1 MRAYRALLHL
11 YPASF
16 RAEYGGE
23 LSADFARRCRA
34 ASGATGVIGLW
45 LGAVGDTLANAAR
58 VQWDVLQ
65 KDVKYTLRQ
74 LARAPGFAATAVLV
88 SALGIGATTAT
99 FTMADHVLVRP
110 LPFREP
116 DRLVRLWQ
124 DQSFRGY
131 PFMEASP
138 PNFFDWQHMS
148 RSFERMGIYT
158 DVSVN
163 LLGAGPPERIDG
175 ADVSADL
182 LPTLGVQPEV
192 GRLFAEADDRP
203 GAPGTIIISHGFW
216 VAQFAGDPRVLGR
229 TLVLDDE
236 AYTIIGVMPRGFDFP
251 DRDAEFWRPFRFV
264 NDESFQDRTN
274 YYLYPVARL
283 RDGVALEAARAE
295 MKVIAARLE
304 RAFPK
309 ENRRTGIGV
318 YLLRDSVSDRARLM
332 LAALIGGSLCLLLIA
347 CTNLAALL
355 VSRAVA
361 RQREFAVRCAI
372 GAGRERLVRQML
384 TESLLLAI
392 AGGALGIALALA
404 AEPLVARLVPVT
416 LPIAETP
423 PLDLRML
430 AIAAVLTLATGIG
443 FGFLPALRAT
453 GNAAEG
459 LREGMRT
466 GVSRRTERLRSALV
480 VAQVTAC
487 VVLLMTSG
495 LLLRALWRVQNT
507 DPGFVV
513 EGIQT
518 LRTALPLPRYDA
530 TARRTAFYRRVIEGV
545 RQLPGVRQAAY
556 ISYLPMT
563 MRGGIWEVVP
573 EGRTTADEASP
584 TASLRFVTPQ
594 FFETM
599 GIPLRLGR
607 DVTEADEGQG
617 PFVAVV
623 SESFAKAHWPGLQ
636 PIGQRF
642 TMAFRPRTIVGVV
655 GDVKVRGLERSS
667 EPQVYLPDR
676 QQVPDGSLIG
686 YTPKDLVISASTSP
700 DVLMPAVRRII
711 AAADPQQPISDVRPL
726 AAIVDSD
733 TAPRQVQV
741 RVLAAFGTVAFLLA
755 GIGIHGLLAFT
766 VAARARE
773 LAVRIALGAQ
783 NRDIVSLV
791 LRRAVALGA
800 IGAVLGVAA
809 GRGAGQILQTL
820 LAGVSPTDA
829 AVVTASIALCLLV
842 TMVGSLVPAF
852 RAVRTSPIEAMR
864 AE

>member
-1 MRAYRALLHL
+1 MRAYRALLYL

-16 RAEYGGE
+16 RHEYGEE
-23 LSADFARRCRA
+23 LCADFARRRRA
-34 ASGATGVIGLW
+34 ASGA
-45 LGAVGDTLANAAR
+45 GAVIALWFAAITDTVVNAAR

-65 KDVKYTLRQ
+65 KDVRYTGRQ
-74 LARAPGFAATAVLV
+74 LARAPGFTATAVLV
-88 SALGIGATTAT
+88 SSLGIGATTAT

-110 LPFREP
+110 LPFRAP
-116 DRLVRLWQ
+116 DRLVQLWQ

-131 PFMEASP
+131 AFMEASP
-138 PNFFDWQHMS
+138 RNFLDWQQMS

-158 DVSVN
+158 NVSVN

-175 ADVSADL
+175 AYVSADL
-182 LPTLGVQPEV
+182 LPTLGVPPEI
-192 GRLFAEADDRP
+192 GRLFADADDRA
-203 GAPGTIIISHGFW
+203 GAPATVIISHGFW
-216 VAQFAGDPRVLGR
+216 VAQFAADPRALGR

-236 AYTIIGVMPRGFDFP
+236 AHTIIGVMPRGFDFP
-251 DRDAEFWRPFRFV
+251 DRDVEFWRPFRFV

-274 YYLYPVARL
+274 TYVYPIARL
-283 RDGVALEAARAE
+283 RDGVTLEAARAE

-304 RAFPK
+304 RAFPR
-309 ENRRTGIGV
+309 ENERTGIGV
-318 YLLRDSVSDRARLM
+318 YPLRDSVSDRARLM
-332 LAALIGGSLCLLLIA
+332 LTALVGGSLCVLLIA
-347 CTNLAALL
+347 CTNLGALL
-355 VSRAVA
+355 LSRALA

-372 GAGRERLVRQML
+372 GAGRDRLVRQML
-384 TESLLLAI
+384 TESLVLAA
-392 AGGALGIALALA
+392 AGGVLGLALSLA
-404 AEPLVARLVPVT
+404 AQPLVARLVPVS

-423 PLDLRML
+423 PVDLRML
-430 AIAAVLTLATGIG
+430 VIAAALTVATGIG
-443 FGFLPALRAT
+443 FGLLPALRVT

-466 GVSRRTERLRSALV
+466 GVSRRTERLRAALV
-480 VAQVTAC
+480 VAQVAAC
-487 VVLLMTSG
+487 VVLLMASG

-507 DPGFVV
+507 DPGFRV
-513 EGIQT
+513 EGVQT
-518 LRTALPLPRYDA
+518 LRTALPLPRYA
-530 TARRTAFYRRVIEGV
+530 STARRTAFYRRVIDGV
-545 RQLPGVRQAAY
+545 RQLPGVQQAAY

-573 EGRTTADEASP
+573 EGRTAADDAAP
-584 TASLRFVTPQ
+584 TASLRFVTPG

-599 GIPLRLGR
+599 GIPIRLGR
-607 DVTEADEGQG
+607 DVSDSDEGQG

-636 PIGQRF
+636 PIGRRF
-642 TMAFRPRTIVGVV
+642 AMAFRTRTVVGVV

-686 YTPKDLVISASTSP
+686 YTPKDLVIRATTPP
-700 DVLMPAVRRII
+700 DLLMPAVRRII

-741 RVLAAFGTVAFLLA
+741 RVLAAFGAVAFILA

-766 VAARARE
+766 VTARARE
-773 LAVRIALGAQ
+773 LAVRMALGAR
-783 NRDIVSLV
+783 NRDIVLLV
-791 LRRAVALGA
+791 LRRAVLLGA
-800 IGAVLGVAA
+800 IGAVVGLAA
-809 GRGAGQILQTL
+809 GRGAGQVLQTL
-820 LAGVSPTDA
+820 LAGISPTDA
-829 AVVTASIALCLLV
+829 AVVTASIALCVVV
-842 TMVGSLVPAF
+842 TVAGSLAPAV
-852 RAVRTSPIEAMR
+852 RAVRTSPVEAMR

>member
-16 RAEYGGE
+16 RHEYGGE
-23 LSADFARRCRA
+23 LCADFARRRRA
-34 ASGATGVIGLW
+34 AGGVAGVLGLW
-45 LGAVGDTLANAAR
+45 LATIADTAVNASR

-65 KDVKYTLRQ
+65 KDVKYTWRQ

-88 SALGIGATTAT
+88 SGLGIGATTAT

-131 PFMEASP
+131 AFMEASP
-138 PNFFDWQHMS
+138 RNFLDWQRMN

-163 LLGAGPPERIDG
+163 MLGTGPPERLDG

-182 LPTLGVQPEV
+182 LPTLGVRPEI
-192 GRLFAEADDRP
+192 GRLFADADDRP
-203 GAPGTIIISHGFW
+203 GAPGTIIISHRFW

-236 AYTIIGVMPRGFDFP
+236 RYTVIGVMPRGFDFP

-264 NDESFQDRTN
+264 DDESFQDRTN
-274 YYLYPVARL
+274 TYLYPVARL
-283 RDGVALEAARAE
+283 RGGVALDAARAE

-309 ENRRTGIGV
+309 ENERTGIGV
-318 YLLRDSVSDRARLM
+318 YPLRDSVSDRARLM
-332 LAALIGGSLCLLLIA
+332 LTALVGGSLCVLLIA

-355 VSRAVA
+355 LSRAVA

-384 TESLLLAI
+384 TESVLLAI
-392 AGGALGIALALA
+392 GGGVVGIALALA

-423 PLDLRML
+423 PVDLRML
-430 AIAAVLTLATGIG
+430 AIAATLTLGTGIG

-453 GNAAEG
+453 TSAADG

-466 GVSRRTERLRSALV
+466 GVSLRTERLRSALV
-480 VAQVTAC
+480 VAQVSAC
-487 VVLLMTSG
+487 VALLMTSG

-507 DPGFVV
+507 NPGFEV
-513 EGIQT
+513 ENVQT
-518 LRTALPLPRYDA
+518 LRTALPFPRYES
-530 TARRTAFYRRVIEGV
+530 TARRTAFYRRVIGGV

-563 MRGGIWEVVP
+563 MRGGVWEVVA
-573 EGRTTADEASP
+573 EGRTAADEAAP
-584 TASLRFVTPQ
+584 TASLRFVTPG

-599 GIPLRLGR
+599 RIPVRLGR
-607 DVTEADEGQG
+607 DVSEADGANG

-642 TMAFRPRTIVGVV
+642 AMAFRTRTVVGTV

-686 YTPKDLVISASTSP
+686 YTPKDLVISASTP
-700 DVLMPAVRRII
+700 PEVLMPAVRRVI

-726 AAIVDSD
+726 TAIVDSD
-733 TAPRQVQV
+733 TAPRKVQV
-741 RVLAAFGTVAFLLA
+741 RVLAAFGAVAFLLA

-809 GRGAGQILQTL
+809 GRGAGQVLQTL

-829 AVVTASIALCLLV
+829 AVVSASIVLCVLV
-842 TMVGSLVPAF
+842 TVGGSLVPAL